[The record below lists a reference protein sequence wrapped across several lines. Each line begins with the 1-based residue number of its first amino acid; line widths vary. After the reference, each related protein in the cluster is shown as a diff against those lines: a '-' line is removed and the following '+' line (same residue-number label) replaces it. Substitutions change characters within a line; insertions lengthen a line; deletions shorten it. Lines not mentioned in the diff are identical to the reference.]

1 MIPMEFLSRLA
12 YTVLGCVMAIMA
24 QKGQAEQERQKML
37 MQRANFAAKQT
48 DKARNVTDNHT
59 KHTRRWIAL
68 MCVFSIIVVP
78 IVAPIFTDVNV
89 AYQIVTEAD
98 SGWWIFGSTYE
109 TSYFEQGNTVF
120 ITNLQS
126 HTIFSIIGLYFGGSL
141 TRKELWQS
149 KEQVKNFQGTTYP
162 RGQGKVARSLLS

>member
-1 MIPMEFLSRLA
+1 
-12 YTVLGCVMAIMA
+12 
-24 QKGQAEQERQKML
+24 
-37 MQRANFAAKQT
+37 MQRAGFAAKQT
-48 DKARNVTDNHT
+48 DKARAVSDPHT

-141 TRKELWQS
+141 TRK
-149 KEQVKNFQGTTYP
+149 
-162 RGQGKVARSLLS
+162 

>member
-1 MIPMEFLSRLA
+1 MIPMELISMGASTILGGVLS
-12 YTVLGCVMAIMA
+12 IMA
-24 QKGQAEQERQKML
+24 QKGKDAAEAQSML
-37 MQRANFAAKQT
+37 MQRAGFAAEQA
-48 DKARNVTDNHT
+48 DKARDVQDPFT
-59 KHTRRWIAL
+59 KNTRRWIAL

-89 AYQIVTEAD
+89 IYQIITEQD

-109 TSYFEQGNTVF
+109 TSIWKEGNSIF

-141 TRKELWQS
+141 TRK
-149 KEQVKNFQGTTYP
+149 
-162 RGQGKVARSLLS
+162 

>member
-1 MIPMEFLSRLA
+1 MIPMELLSMLA
-12 YTVLGCVMAIMA
+12 STVLGGVMSIMA
-24 QKGQAEQERQKML
+24 QKGQAEAEKQKML
-37 MQRANFAAKQT
+37 MQRAGFAAKQT
-48 DKARNVTDNHT
+48 DKARDVKDAHT

-89 AYQIVTEAD
+89 AYQIVTEME

-141 TRKELWQS
+141 TRK
-149 KEQVKNFQGTTYP
+149 
-162 RGQGKVARSLLS
+162 

>member
-1 MIPMEFLSRLA
+1 MIPMELISMLGS
-12 YTVLGCVMAIMA
+12 TVLGGIMSIMA
-24 QKGQAEQERQKML
+24 QKGQAEQEKQKML
-37 MQRANFAAKQT
+37 MQRAGFAAKQT
-48 DKARNVTDNHT
+48 DKARNVKDAHT

-89 AYQIVTEAD
+89 IYQIITEQD

-109 TSYFEQGNTVF
+109 TSIWKEGNSIF

-141 TRKELWQS
+141 TRK
-149 KEQVKNFQGTTYP
+149 
-162 RGQGKVARSLLS
+162 

>member
-1 MIPMEFLSRLA
+1 MIPMELISM
-12 YTVLGCVMAIMA
+12 LGSTLLGGAMSIMA
-24 QKGQAEQERQKML
+24 QKAQAEAEREKAL
-37 MQRANFAAKQT
+37 MERAKFAARQT
-48 DKARNVTDNHT
+48 DKARKVTDPHT

-89 AYQIVTEAD
+89 AYQIVTEAE

-109 TSYFEQGNTVF
+109 TSYFEQGNTIF

-141 TRKELWQS
+141 TRK
-149 KEQVKNFQGTTYP
+149 
-162 RGQGKVARSLLS
+162 

>member
-1 MIPMEFLSRLA
+1 MIPMELISMLGS
-12 YTVLGCVMAIMA
+12 TVLGGVMSIMA

-59 KHTRRWIAL
+59 KHTRRAIAI

-89 AYQIVTEAD
+89 IYQIVTEAD
-98 SGWWIFGSTYE
+98 SGWWIFGSSYE
-109 TSYFEQGNTVF
+109 TSVWKEGNSIF
-120 ITNLQS
+120 ITSLQS

-141 TRKELWQS
+141 TRK
-149 KEQVKNFQGTTYP
+149 
-162 RGQGKVARSLLS
+162 

>member
-1 MIPMEFLSRLA
+1 MIPMELISMLGS
-12 YTVLGCVMAIMA
+12 TVLGGVMSIMA

-37 MQRANFAAKQT
+37 MQRADFAAKQT
-48 DKARNVTDNHT
+48 DKARNVKDAHT

-78 IVAPIFTDVNV
+78 IIAPIFTDVNV
-89 AYQIVTEAD
+89 IYQIVTEAD
-98 SGWWIFGSTYE
+98 SGWWIFGSSYE
-109 TSYFEQGNTVF
+109 TSVWKEGNSIF

-141 TRKELWQS
+141 TRK
-149 KEQVKNFQGTTYP
+149 
-162 RGQGKVARSLLS
+162 

>member
-1 MIPMEFLSRLA
+1 MIPMELLSMLA
-12 YTVLGCVMAIMA
+12 STVLGGVMSIMA
-24 QKGQAEQERQKML
+24 QKAQAEAEREKML
-37 MQRANFAAKQT
+37 MNRAKFAAVQT
-48 DKARNVTDNHT
+48 DKARAVSDPHT

-78 IVAPIFTDVNV
+78 IVAPIFSDVNI

-109 TSYFEQGNTVF
+109 TSYFEEGNTIY

-141 TRKELWQS
+141 TRK
-149 KEQVKNFQGTTYP
+149 
-162 RGQGKVARSLLS
+162 

>member
-1 MIPMEFLSRLA
+1 MIPMELISMLGS
-12 YTVLGCVMAIMA
+12 TVLGGVMSIMA
-24 QKGQAEQERQKML
+24 QKGQAEAERQKML
-37 MQRANFAAKQT
+37 MARADFAAKQT
-48 DKARNVTDNHT
+48 DKARDVKDPHT

-78 IVAPIFTDVNV
+78 IVAPIFTDVNI

-98 SGWWIFGSTYE
+98 SGWWIFGSSYE
-109 TSYFEQGNTVF
+109 TSYFEQGNTIF

-141 TRKELWQS
+141 TRK
-149 KEQVKNFQGTTYP
+149 
-162 RGQGKVARSLLS
+162 

>member
-1 MIPMEFLSRLA
+1 MIPMELISMLGSTLLGGAMSILSQR
-12 YTVLGCVMAIMA
+12 
-24 QKGQAEQERQKML
+24 GQAETEKQKML
-37 MQRANFAAKQT
+37 MQRAGFAAKQT
-48 DKARNVTDNHT
+48 DRARQIADPHT

-78 IVAPIFTDVNV
+78 ILAPIFTNVNV

-109 TSYFEQGNTVF
+109 TSYFEQGNTIF

-141 TRKELWQS
+141 TRK
-149 KEQVKNFQGTTYP
+149 
-162 RGQGKVARSLLS
+162 

>member
-1 MIPMEFLSRLA
+1 MIPMELISMLGS
-12 YTVLGCVMAIMA
+12 TVLGGVMSIMA
-24 QKGQAEQERQKML
+24 QKGQAEQEKQKML
-37 MQRANFAAKQT
+37 MQRAGFAAKQT
-48 DKARNVTDNHT
+48 DKARDVKDAHT

-78 IVAPIFTDVNV
+78 IIAPIFTDVNV
-89 AYQIVTEAD
+89 IYQIVTEAD

-109 TSYFEQGNTVF
+109 TSVWKEGNSIF

-141 TRKELWQS
+141 TRK
-149 KEQVKNFQGTTYP
+149 
-162 RGQGKVARSLLS
+162 